1 MSDQPQH
8 RHDVTQPTP
17 AQYRVEDPSWARP
30 GGAEPVHVVK
40 IDRPL
45 YTGMMFA
52 FGLMVAGIVLFAVM
66 SIVFGVVGLVLGGL
80 TTPNL

>member
-1 MSDQPQH
+1 MSDQPQY
-8 RHDVTQPTP
+8 RDATQPNP
-17 AQYRVEDPSWARP
+17 GQYRVEDPRWARP
-30 GGAEPVHVVK
+30 GGAEPVHLVK

-45 YTGMMFA
+45 YTGMMFG
-52 FGLMVAGIVLFAVM
+52 FGLMVASIVLFAVM